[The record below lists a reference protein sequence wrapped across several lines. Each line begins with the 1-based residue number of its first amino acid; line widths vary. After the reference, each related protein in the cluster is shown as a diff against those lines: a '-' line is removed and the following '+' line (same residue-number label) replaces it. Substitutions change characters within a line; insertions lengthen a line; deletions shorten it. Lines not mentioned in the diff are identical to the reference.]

1 MKSHFRDLFKK
12 EEVYS
17 VSVGIWVKVKFL
29 MKSELRAKQQQKSF
43 KAFREIADPRGL
55 TGKFFF
61 LLFRGVRGRGSQD
74 NFLEHGE
81 CFCLHQRR

>member
-1 MKSHFRDLFKK
+1 
-12 EEVYS
+12 
-17 VSVGIWVKVKFL
+17 

-61 LLFRGVRGRGSQD
+61 SSSVEFEAEARKTT
-74 NFLEHGE
+74 FLNTENAFAFISADRH
-81 CFCLHQRR
+81 